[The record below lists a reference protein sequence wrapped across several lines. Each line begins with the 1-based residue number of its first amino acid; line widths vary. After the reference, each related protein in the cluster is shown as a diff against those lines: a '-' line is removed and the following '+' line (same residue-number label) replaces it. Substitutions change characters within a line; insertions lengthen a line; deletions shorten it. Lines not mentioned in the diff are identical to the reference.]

1 MVNAAI
7 QQFYQLDA
15 LASITGEAS
24 VVDCGCN
31 GVREGWKGWMK
42 LKRPSP
48 FVWLILSAG
57 LFLVG
62 AASFSGHG
70 ANELAQFG
78 VLGAVAAIAL
88 IVAFL
93 Y

>member
-1 MVNAAI
+1 MRG
-7 QQFYQLDA
+7 
-15 LASITGEAS
+15 SRGRGEQENF
-24 VVDCGCN
+24 G
-31 GVREGWKGWMK
+31 GRKRRRLFG
-42 LKRPSP
+42 RPSP
-48 FVWLILSAG
+48 FVWLILSAA

-62 AASFSGHG
+62 AAAFSGHG
-70 ANELAQFG
+70 AKEMAEFG

>member
-1 MVNAAI
+1 LGI
-7 QQFYQLDA
+7 LSR
-15 LASITGEAS
+15 LSSGS
-24 VVDCGCN
+24 
-31 GVREGWKGWMK
+31 KGLFK
-42 LKRPSP
+42 SKRPSP
-48 FVWLILSAG
+48 FVWLILSAA

-62 AASFSGHG
+62 AATFSGHG
-70 ANELAQFG
+70 AKQLAEFG

>member
-1 MVNAAI
+1 MGGLSNRRSGNEKTRAKSR
-7 QQFYQLDA
+7 L
-15 LASITGEAS
+15 
-24 VVDCGCN
+24 
-31 GVREGWKGWMK
+31 R
-42 LKRPSP
+42 LKPPSP
-48 FVWLILSAG
+48 FLWLILSAG
-57 LFLVG
+57 LFLLG

-70 ANELAQFG
+70 AKELAQFG

>member
-1 MVNAAI
+1 
-7 QQFYQLDA
+7 
-15 LASITGEAS
+15 
-24 VVDCGCN
+24 
-31 GVREGWKGWMK
+31 MK

-70 ANELAQFG
+70 AKELAQFG

>member
-1 MVNAAI
+1 MGGLSDWRSGSEMTRAKRR
-7 QQFYQLDA
+7 L
-15 LASITGEAS
+15 
-24 VVDCGCN
+24 
-31 GVREGWKGWMK
+31 R
-42 LKRPSP
+42 LKPLSP
-48 FVWLILSAG
+48 FLWLILSAG
-57 LFLVG
+57 LFLLG

-70 ANELAQFG
+70 AKELAQFG

>member
-1 MVNAAI
+1 
-7 QQFYQLDA
+7 
-15 LASITGEAS
+15 
-24 VVDCGCN
+24 
-31 GVREGWKGWMK
+31 MK

-70 ANELAQFG
+70 AKELSQFG
-78 VLGAVAAIAL
+78 VLGAVAATAL